1 MFQCLLTL
9 EVINFLKKLEIELRI
24 RGFSENT
31 LKTYL
36 TQNQLFFDYIKKS
49 PDEIEEDDIKS
60 YFSHLKLNNIS
71 NKTLSL
77 KKAALTF
84 FFKEIMKKSIINF
97 KTPKLERKIPEV
109 LNKEEVKILIESS
122 KSLKSRLIIKLLY
135 STGLRV
141 SELCNLRLKD
151 LSINNGEGWVRKGKG
166 SKDRFFKISDS
177 ILEDLKKY
185 ISTLDEKGEYLFP
198 GKNRILTPRNVQK
211 IVESSARRGGISKK
225 VSPHKLRHSFATH
238 LLDLGVDIRIIQEL
252 LGHSDLSTTQ
262 IYTHVSKEQ
271 LKRIKS
277 PLDFL

>member
-109 LNKEEVKILIESS
+109 LNKDEIKKLIQSS
-122 KSLKSRLIIKLLY
+122 RSLKSRLIIKLLY

-151 LSINNGEGWVRKGKG
+151 LSIKNREGWVRKGKG

-177 ILEDLKKY
+177 LVEDLNKY
-185 ISTLDEKGEYLFP
+185 ILTLNKNAEFLFP
-198 GKNRILTPRNVQK
+198 GKNKTLTPRNIQK
-211 IVESSARRGGISKK
+211 IVETSSKRAGITKK
-225 VSPHKLRHSFATH
+225 VR
-238 LLDLGVDIRIIQEL
+238 
-252 LGHSDLSTTQ
+252 
-262 IYTHVSKEQ
+262 
-271 LKRIKS
+271 
-277 PLDFL
+277 